1 MRTTTHQHHNSTETN
16 TSAHNPTMQ
25 SNRTNTADNMNNN
38 NDDNITNT
46 TRTHPNLRGSKRQ
59 RIAIDDVH
67 PAVGNEEAYGLVG
80 IPIHIGGEGGRLCA
94 KNGKITTGYR
104 VDPAEFIIEDVVT
117 PENSTNKQDA
127 AARGNNQR
135 LVSFRLKDTNLFLS
149 QNPYGDVAQAE
160 ALNSI
165 SSLPILPEISQQIV
179 DFAVG
184 QENNNNCE
192 TGEGAGFDY
201 RSMQLEEGPPGL
213 LQQFALEGEGLR
225 KVGIKTVYGKYWR
238 APSWSKNV
246 LQSPHQEGDETFWF
260 SPV

>member
-1 MRTTTHQHHNSTETN
+1 
-16 TSAHNPTMQ
+16 
-25 SNRTNTADNMNNN
+25 MNNN

-46 TRTHPNLRGSKRQ
+46 TSTQPNLRGSKRQ
-59 RIAIDDVH
+59 RMAMDDVH
-67 PAVGNEEAYGLVG
+67 PAAGNEEAYGLVG
-80 IPIHIGGEGGRLCA
+80 ILIRIGGEGGRLCA
-94 KNGKITTGYR
+94 KKGKITTGYR
-104 VDPAEFIIEDVVT
+104 VDPAEFIIEAVT
-117 PENSTNKQDA
+117 PENSTNKQEA
-127 AARGNNQR
+127 AAKGKNRR

-160 ALNSI
+160 ALKSI

-184 QENNNNCE
+184 QENNNNNNCE

-213 LQQFALEGEGLR
+213 LQQFSLEGEGLR